1 MWSKE
6 THLDKKMA
14 QRFRNYHLVFNNYTF
29 EEYGQLRSA
38 LEKDSTTYYVIG
50 EERGESGTPHLQG
63 TVCFKNP
70 RSFDAVKKKY
80 NNKIHW
86 ETVKDLKGS
95 IIYCKKDNQFV
106 EFGKE
111 PKGQGARTDLLE
123 VRDSIGNGLRVDEI
137 AMDNPMLYHQYGRTL
152 NKIEDLLMR
161 KKCRTEM
168 TTGIWYYGDTG
179 VGKSHIA
186 FDGFTPETH
195 YVYPNDNGWWDGYTQ
210 QETVIFNDFRA
221 EIPYNQM
228 LQIVDKWP
236 FTVRR
241 RNREPMPFLSKTV
254 IVTSSLPPWELFTK
268 RSEEDNIAQL
278 LRRFEVIHL
287 TGNRHSTEV
296 LGGNTSAPS
305 IIDSMNNINLHAN
318 YLDRP
323 TFDGLVESARASR
336 ENSRVGLRPPLA
348 E

>member
-1 MWSKE
+1 
-6 THLDKKMA
+6 MA
-14 QRFRNYHLVFNNYTF
+14 QRFRNYFFTFNNYTEEQFDTLKSWF
-29 EEYGQLRSA
+29 EH
-38 LEKDSTTYYVIG
+38 DCTYFVIG
-50 EERGESGTPHLQG
+50 REVGSSGTPHLQG
-63 TVCFKNP
+63 TVCYKNP
-70 RSFDAVKKKY
+70 RSFDAIKKKY
-80 NNKIHW
+80 YKEIHW
-86 ETVKDLKGS
+86 EVCKDTPRAIL
-95 IIYCKKDNQFV
+95 YCKKENNFITHG
-106 EFGKE
+106 EE
-111 PKGQGARTDLLE
+111 PKGQGARTDLQE
-123 VRDSIGNGLRVDEI
+123 VRDSIANGLKVDDI
-137 AMDNPMLYHQYGRTL
+137 AMDNPELYHQYGRTL

-210 QETVIFNDFRA
+210 QDTVIFNDFRA

-254 IVTSSLPPWELFTK
+254 IVTSSLPPWELFTR

-278 LRRFEVIHL
+278 LRRFEVIRL

-296 LGGNTSAPS
+296 LGGNTSPPS
-305 IIDSMNNINLHAN
+305 IIDNMNDINLHEN
-318 YLDRP
+318 NLDRP
-323 TFDGLVESARASR
+323 TFAGLVESARASR
-336 ENSRVGLRPPLA
+336 GTSASACGRR
-348 E
+348 

>member
-1 MWSKE
+1 
-6 THLDKKMA
+6 MA
-14 QRFRNYHLVFNNYTF
+14 QRFRNYFLTFNNYTH
-29 EEYGQLRSA
+29 EEYTQLVLA
-38 LEKDSTTYYVIG
+38 LQNDSTRYYVIG

-63 TVCFKNP
+63 TVIFNNP

-86 ETVKDLKGS
+86 EICRDAVKS
-95 IIYCKKDNQFV
+95 IVYCKKEGQFV
-106 EFGKE
+106 TWGTE

-123 VRDSIGNGLRVDEI
+123 WKDAIEDGLKVDDI
-137 AMDNPMLYHQYGRTL
+137 ALDNPMLYHMYGRTL
-152 NKIEDLLMR
+152 NKLEDLLMR
-161 KKCRTEM
+161 KKRRTEM

-210 QETVIFNDFRA
+210 QDTVIFNDFRA

-254 IVTSSLPPWELFTK
+254 IVTSSLPPWDLFTK

-296 LGGNTSAPS
+296 LGGNTSTPS
-305 IIDSMNNINLHAN
+305 MIDSMNDINLYAN

-336 ENSRVGLRPPLA
+336 ESCSGLRPPLA
-348 E
+348 K